1 MSFAWPIALVLL
13 GLMPLG
19 LVAVR
24 WVDRRRRRQAAM
36 FGGLT
41 ATPLSTRRRA
51 RVGRALGPALFA
63 VGFSILVLALARPQ
77 SVVSL
82 PRLEGTVILT
92 FDVSGSMAATDLQ
105 PTRMEAA
112 KAAARAFVEKQPKTV
127 AIGVVAFSDSGF
139 SVQMPTTDSATVL
152 SAVNRLAPT
161 RGTSLG
167 QGILTSLNAIAAAEA
182 DPADGFYT
190 NRSPDPS
197 PTPVPAGTH
206 DSALIVL
213 LSDGENTTSP
223 DPLEAAQTAAG
234 RGVRIDTVGIGS
246 AAGSNLKVQGFNVH
260 TQLDEATLKA
270 IAERTDG
277 QYFNADSTANL
288 QAIYGNLDTR
298 LVIKPEAIEITGLFA
313 GAGLLALVFGGLA
326 SMAWLGRVP

>member
-1 MSFAWPIALVLL
+1 MSFLWPIALVLL
-13 GLMPLG
+13 ALIPVGLL
-19 LVAVR
+19 AAR
-24 WVDRRRRRQAAM
+24 AVDRRRRRQAAT
-36 FGGLT
+36 FGGLSV
-41 ATPLSTRRRA
+41 TPLSTRRRA
-51 RVGRALGPALFA
+51 RVGRALGPALF
-63 VGFSILVLALARPQ
+63 VIGFTVLVVALARPQ

-82 PRLEGTVILT
+82 PRFEGTVILT

-105 PTRMEAA
+105 PTRLEAA
-112 KAAARAFVEKQPKTV
+112 KAAARALVEAQPKTV

-139 SVQMPTTDSATVL
+139 SIQLPTTDTATVL

-167 QGILTSLNAIAAAEA
+167 QGILTSLNAIATAEA
-182 DPADGFYT
+182 DPAEGFYT
-190 NRSPDPS
+190 NRSPDPN

-213 LSDGENTTSP
+213 LSDGENTTAP
-223 DPLEAAQTAAG
+223 DPLEAAQDAAD

-270 IAERTDG
+270 IADRTDG
-277 QYFNADSTANL
+277 QYFNADSTADL

-298 LVIKPEAIEITGLFA
+298 LVIKPEAIEVTGLFA
-313 GAGLLALVFGGLA
+313 GAGLLVLVLGGLA
-326 SMAWLGRVP
+326 SMVWLGRVP

>member
-1 MSFAWPIALVLL
+1 MSFVWQIALVLL
-13 GLMPLG
+13 ALIPVGLL
-19 LVAVR
+19 AVR
-24 WVDRRRRRQAAM
+24 AVDRLRRRQAAT
-36 FGGLT
+36 FGGLSV
-41 ATPLSTRRRA
+41 TPLSTRRRA
-51 RVGRALGPALFA
+51 RVGRALGPALF
-63 VGFSILVLALARPQ
+63 VIGFTVLVVALARPQ

-82 PRLEGTVILT
+82 PRFEGTVILT

-105 PTRMEAA
+105 PTRLEAA
-112 KAAARAFVEKQPKTV
+112 KAAARAFVEAQPKTV

-139 SVQMPTTDSATVL
+139 SIQLPTTDTATVL

-167 QGILTSLNAIAAAEA
+167 QGILTSLNAIATAEA
-182 DPADGFYT
+182 DPAEGFYT
-190 NRSPDPS
+190 NRSPDPN

-213 LSDGENTTSP
+213 LSDGENTTAP
-223 DPLEAAQTAAG
+223 DPLEAAQDAAD

-270 IAERTDG
+270 IADRTDG
-277 QYFNADSTANL
+277 QYFNADSTADL

-298 LVIKPEAIEITGLFA
+298 LVIKPEAIEVTGLFA
-313 GAGLLALVFGGLA
+313 GAGLLVLVLGGLA
-326 SMAWLGRVP
+326 SMVWLGRFP